1 MSEQLVAF
9 EWLKRNLEKV
19 QPLVVTGKNSGLNG
33 PDLDSMLFKSLVP
46 LMIDDGV
53 IPESLPTSVA
63 EFRDTRKQAL
73 IEFPRG
79 RGSRPFNA
87 DLAKAGDVETRDFLD
102 HIPNE
107 AKRIAYHKA
116 EKELESLIEAIHAVM
131 DRFPHLEQ
139 NIGRDDLATALD
151 CAMSGAPRNGLIASF
166 ALRILR
172 KASIDMCEQVART
185 KLID

>member
-19 QPLVVTGKNSGLNG
+19 QDLVFAGKNVGKNG
-33 PDLDSMLFKSLVP
+33 RALDQFLFERLVP
-46 LMIDDGV
+46 LMDEAGV
-53 IPESLPTSVA
+53 IPESLPRNVT
-63 EFRDTRKQAL
+63 EFIETRKQAL

-79 RGSRPFNA
+79 RVSQPFNT

-102 HIPNE
+102 HVPNE

-116 EKELESLIEAIHAVM
+116 ERELEELITAIREVM
-131 DRFPHLEQ
+131 VRFPHLEQ
-139 NIGRDDLATALD
+139 SIGRDDLATALE
-151 CAMSGAPRNGLIASF
+151 CALSDAPRHGLIASF

-185 KLID
+185 RLID

>member
-1 MSEQLVAF
+1 MSEKLVAF

-19 QPLVVTGKNSGLNG
+19 QPLVVAGKNDGKNG
-33 PDLDSMLFKSLVP
+33 PALDRILFESLVP

-53 IPESLPTSVA
+53 IPESLPTSIS
-63 EFRDTRKQAL
+63 EFRDARRQAL

-79 RGSRPFNA
+79 RGTRPFNA
-87 DLAKAGDVETRDFLD
+87 DLAKAGDAETRDFLD
-102 HIPNE
+102 HVPNE

-116 EKELESLIEAIHAVM
+116 ERELEALIGAIREVM

-151 CAMSGAPRNGLIASF
+151 CALSGAPRNGLIASF